1 MSDEKKISP
10 RNLLLSIAN
19 KLADSNVDLTPLF
32 GAELAE
38 QIAAF
43 YANAAKKSVRG
54 LSIIDQL
61 NMVTN
66 HIDDLYVTMP
76 TVGTPEHSLW
86 AADLMKSLNK
96 QARLTKKVN
105 AEAVADTTPA
115 KSKAAK

>member
-1 MSDEKKISP
+1 MTDEKKISP

-19 KLADSNVDLTPLF
+19 KLADGNVDLTPLF
-32 GAELAE
+32 GAELAK
-38 QIAAF
+38 QVADF

-54 LSIIDQL
+54 LSIIEQL
-61 NMVTN
+61 NMVTS
-66 HIDDLYVTMP
+66 HIDDLYVSMP
-76 TVGTPEHSLW
+76 QVGTPEHSLW

-105 AEAVADTTPA
+105 AVAVADITPA

>member
-43 YANAAKKSVRG
+43 YANASKKSVRG
-54 LSIIDQL
+54 LSIAEQL

-66 HIDDLYVTMP
+66 HIDDLYVSMP

-86 AADLMKSLNK
+86 TADLMKSLNK

-105 AEAVADTTPA
+105 SETVNNTATAKA
-115 KSKAAK
+115 KSAK

>member
-54 LSIIDQL
+54 LSVAEQL

-66 HIDDLYVTMP
+66 HIDDLYATMP
-76 TVGTPEHSLW
+76 TVGTPEYSLW
-86 AADLMKSLNK
+86 EADLIKSLNK

-105 AEAVADTTPA
+105 AEAVAGTTPA